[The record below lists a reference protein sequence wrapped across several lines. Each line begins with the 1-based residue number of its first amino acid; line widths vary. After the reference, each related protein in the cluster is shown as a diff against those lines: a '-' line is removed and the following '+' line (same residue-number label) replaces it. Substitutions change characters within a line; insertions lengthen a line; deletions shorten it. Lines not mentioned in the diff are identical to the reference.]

1 MSKYPVPVHL
11 PKDITE
17 AIENELLTQRKRISI
32 SFGENLHLQPENST
46 NDTIC
51 ILKML
56 NDIIERL
63 QINEDNNYTVI
74 NLESDDSE
82 YEYTDTLCRIEL
94 YLIELETKAAI
105 YDKIKER
112 NEQAILD
119 VVNNSKKKG

>member
-17 AIENELLTQRKRISI
+17 AIENELLTQRKRISVLL
-32 SFGENLHLQPENST
+32 GENLHLQPENST

-63 QINEDNNYTVI
+63 QTNEENNYTTI
-74 NLESDDSE
+74 DLEFDDDE
-82 YEYTDTLCRIEL
+82 IYTDTLHRIEL